1 MLRISH
7 KILLHFVMNRTTQA
21 TFEGLV
27 VIALIIFDS
36 VRTLLSIRE
45 KGIFK
50 DRRQVLLKKTNKEL
64 KEMLSGMKKI
74 SNLKKE
80 QLVELVIQ
88 YA

>member
-7 KILLHFVMNRTTQA
+7 KILLPFIMNRTTQA

-50 DRRQVLLKKTNKEL
+50 DRRKILLKKTNKEL

>member
-7 KILLHFVMNRTTQA
+7 KILLHFIMNRTTQA

-64 KEMLSGMKKI
+64 KGMLSGMKKI

>member
-7 KILLHFVMNRTTQA
+7 KILLHFIMNRTTQA

-50 DRRQVLLKKTNKEL
+50 DRRKILLKKTNKEL
-64 KEMLSGMKKI
+64 KEMLTGMKRI

>member
-7 KILLHFVMNRTTQA
+7 KILLHFIMNRTTQA

-50 DRRQVLLKKTNKEL
+50 DRRKILLKKTNKEL

>member
-7 KILLHFVMNRTTQA
+7 KILLHFIMNRTTQA

>member
-7 KILLHFVMNRTTQA
+7 KILLHFIMNRTTQA

-27 VIALIIFDS
+27 VIALIILDS

>member
-1 MLRISH
+1 
-7 KILLHFVMNRTTQA
+7 MNRTTQA

>member
-7 KILLHFVMNRTTQA
+7 KILLHFIMNRTTQA
-21 TFEGLV
+21 TFEGFV

-64 KEMLSGMKKI
+64 KGMLSGMKKI

>member
-1 MLRISH
+1 
-7 KILLHFVMNRTTQA
+7 
-21 TFEGLV
+21 